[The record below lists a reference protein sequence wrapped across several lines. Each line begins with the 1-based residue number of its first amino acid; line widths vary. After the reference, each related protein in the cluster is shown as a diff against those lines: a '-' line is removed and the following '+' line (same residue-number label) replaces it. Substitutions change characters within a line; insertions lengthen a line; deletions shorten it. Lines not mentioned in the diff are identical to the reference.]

1 MKTRRGRARLISEY
15 VDARLGRRTRADAP
29 EATGQDRDFDELL
42 DLAREL
48 SRLEFEPPRGAER
61 AVLQR
66 LAREAARMDE
76 APAATGWWPAWFGR
90 QAEQDRRPLW
100 QPLLTTAL
108 ALLVLGS
115 TLWLGNLEAPLTAGD
130 LLARVDRLDAMVSP
144 GEVLHR
150 TVRAGFRTSPAGA
163 AGMQITVQEWL
174 DGSGSRSAAAG
185 YDDTGRP
192 IWLQVHVL
200 KGAMAGSRMYLYPT
214 SLHPQGIV
222 VERPSAREFA
232 DALAR
237 EPAAVREAIEPIL
250 RRRQIVTEPIWS
262 DRWENRLLLGVESR
276 EPRPEES
283 VDIAPWTTPEGRRG
297 YRLRLVDRLRPWIE
311 WRGPALS
318 GVPAVFERVR
328 YVDARGYLTLRETAE
343 YRLPDGRVFAYER
356 EVLGSQRLPLDAGAE
371 ARFQLDVPLGTPV
384 RRASA
389 QEELLAL
396 AEALLPPVTPTHP
409 EENVR

>member
-15 VDARLGRRTRADAP
+15 VDARIGRRTRADAP

-42 DLAREL
+42 DLARAL
-48 SRLEFEPPRGAER
+48 SRLEFEPPRGTEE

-76 APAATGWWPAWFGR
+76 APVATGWWPAWFGR

-100 QPLLTTAL
+100 QPLLGA
-108 ALLVLGS
+108 AVVLLVVGGMV
-115 TLWLGNLEAPLTAGD
+115 WRGNLEAPLTAGD

-150 TVRAGFRTSPAGA
+150 TVRTKFHASPAESPVRRTTA
-163 AGMQITVQEWL
+163 EEWL
-174 DGSGSRSAAAG
+174 DGSGSRAAAAG
-185 YDDTGRP
+185 YDDSGQP
-192 IWLQVHVL
+192 IWLQVHFL
-200 KGAMAGSRMYLYPT
+200 TGATAGSTMYLHPT
-214 SLHPQGIV
+214 ALHPQGIV
-222 VERPSAREFA
+222 IERPSAGEFT

-237 EPAAVREAIEPIL
+237 EPAPVRDAIEPIL
-250 RRRQIVTEPIWS
+250 RRRPIMTEPIWS
-262 DRWENRLLLGVESR
+262 DRWENRLLVGVESR
-276 EPRPEES
+276 DPRPEES
-283 VDIAPWTTPEGRRG
+283 VDIAPWTTPDGKRG

-318 GVPAVFERVR
+318 GVPAILERVR
-328 YVDARGYLTLRETAE
+328 YVDARAYLTLRETAE

-356 EVLGSQRLPLDAGAE
+356 EVVRTERLPLDARAE
-371 ARFQLDVPLGTPV
+371 ARFRLDIPPGTPV

-389 QEELLAL
+389 KEELRAL
-396 AEALLPPVTPTHP
+396 AEALLPPGPSTHP
-409 EENVR
+409 QENVR

>member
-1 MKTRRGRARLISEY
+1 MTTRRGRARLISEY
-15 VDARLGRRTRADAP
+15 VDARIGRRARADAP
-29 EATGQDRDFDELL
+29 ETTGQDRDFDELL

-48 SRLEFEPPRGAER
+48 SRLEFEPPRSSEE

-66 LAREAARMDE
+66 LAREAARLDE
-76 APAATGWWPAWFGR
+76 SPAAAGWWPAWFGR
-90 QAEQDRRPLW
+90 QAERGRRPWW

-108 ALLVLGS
+108 ALLVVGS
-115 TLWLGNLEAPLTAGD
+115 TLWLGSLEAPLTASD

-150 TVRAGFRTSPAGA
+150 TVRAGFRASPAGA
-163 AGMQITVQEWL
+163 ADMQTTVHEWL
-174 DGSGSRSAAAG
+174 DGSGTRAAAAG
-185 YDDTGRP
+185 YDNAGRP
-192 IWLQVHVL
+192 LWLQVHFMD
-200 KGAMAGSRMYLYPT
+200 GASAGSRMYLYPT
-214 SLHPQGIV
+214 ALHPQGIV

-232 DALAR
+232 DALGR
-237 EPAAVREAIEPIL
+237 EPGPVREAIEPIM
-250 RRRQIVTEPIWS
+250 RRRQIVPEPIWS

-283 VDIAPWTTPEGRRG
+283 VDVAPWTTPEGTRG

-311 WRGPALS
+311 WRGSALA

-328 YVDARGYLTLRETAE
+328 YVDARAYLTLRETAE

-356 EVLGSQRLPLDAGAE
+356 DVLDSERVPLDGHAE
-371 ARFQLDVPLGTPV
+371 ARFRLEVPAGTPV

-389 QEELLAL
+389 EEELRAL
-396 AEALLPPVTPTHP
+396 AEALLPSGSPTHSQ
-409 EENVR
+409 EIVR

>member
-1 MKTRRGRARLISEY
+1 MRTRRGRARLISEY
-15 VDARLGRRTRADAP
+15 VDARIGRRGRVDAP

-48 SRLEFEPPRGAER
+48 SRLEFEPPRGAEQ

-66 LAREAARMDE
+66 LAREAARLDE
-76 APAATGWWPAWFGR
+76 APVTTGWWPTLFGR
-90 QAEQDRRPLW
+90 KAEQDRRPFW
-100 QPLLTTAL
+100 QPLLTSAV

-115 TLWLGNLEAPLTAGD
+115 TLWLGTLEAPLTAGD

-150 TVRAGFRTSPAGA
+150 TVRTSFRTSSVETPV
-163 AGMQITVQEWL
+163 MQTTVHEWL
-174 DGSGSRSAAAG
+174 DGAGTRSAAAG
-185 YDDTGRP
+185 YDDAGRP
-192 IWLQVHVL
+192 IWLQVHL
-200 KGAMAGSRMYLYPT
+200 LEGAMAGSRMYLRP
-214 SLHPQGIV
+214 SALHPQGIV

-232 DALAR
+232 EALTR
-237 EPAAVREAIEPIL
+237 EPPAVREAVEPIL
-250 RRRQIVTEPIWS
+250 RRRQVVAEPIWS
-262 DRWENRLLLGVESR
+262 DRWENRLMLGIESR

-283 VDIAPWTTPEGRRG
+283 IDIAPWTTPAGGRG

-311 WRGPALS
+311 WRGTALA

-328 YVDARGYLTLRETAE
+328 YVDARAYLTLRETAE

-356 EVLGSQRLPLDAGAE
+356 EVLDSERVPLDGHAE
-371 ARFQLDVPLGTPV
+371 ARFRLEVPAGTPV

-389 QEELLAL
+389 EEELRAL
-396 AEALLPPVTPTHP
+396 ADALRPPDKSTHS